1 MSRMKEI
8 RESRGLG
15 QKEVAAALGMPVR
28 TYGSYERGE
37 RTLSLDIAAQ
47 IADVFDVKLDELL
60 GREFDGSTSLSSNNE
75 AELIAIYRSMEKKMQ
90 DLMLEQARMY
100 AELSK
105 ARKRQDDDG
114 L

>member
-47 IADVFDVKLDELL
+47 IADVFDVPLDELL
-60 GREFDGSTSLSSNNE
+60 GREFDGMTSLNSRTE
-75 AELIAIYRSMEKKMQ
+75 AELIEIFRSMEKRVQ
-90 DLMLEQARMY
+90 DLMLEHARMY
-100 AELSK
+100 AELSEAK
-105 ARKRQDDDG
+105 KRQDENG
-114 L
+114 S